1 MTKKIDI
8 NCDMGESYYDKKIG
22 NDSKIM
28 PYITSCN
35 IACGFHGGDP
45 NTIKKTIELAIKYD
59 VKIGA
64 HPSFFDLEGF
74 GRRKVDLE
82 LNELESIILY
92 QVSAL
97 KGITESYGK
106 NLHHVKPHGA
116 LYNIASVNDDI
127 AETIVLSI
135 KKIDPN
141 LKLYGP
147 SKMKWKE
154 ISKKHKIE
162 YVSEVFSDRNY
173 NDNLTLV
180 DRNNENSMITDIDNS
195 INHLSR
201 MIENGKV
208 KTINK
213 KLINIDAE
221 TICIHGDQ
229 PNAHKF
235 AKTIYNTF
243 KSKIV
248 KW

>member
-1 MTKKIDI
+1 MIKKIDI

-28 PYITSCN
+28 PFITSCN

-45 NTIKKTIELAIKYD
+45 NTIKKTIELAIEYD

-106 NLHHVKPHGA
+106 KLHHVKPHGA

-127 AETIVLSI
+127 AETIVLTI

-180 DRNNENSMITDIDNS
+180 DRNNENSMITDIENS

-213 KLINIDAE
+213 KLIDIDAE
-221 TICIHGDQ
+221 TICIHGD
-229 PNAHKF
+229 
-235 AKTIYNTF
+235 
-243 KSKIV
+243 
-248 KW
+248 

>member
-64 HPSFFDLEGF
+64 HPSYFDLEGF
-74 GRRKVDLE
+74 GRRKVNLK

-106 NLHHVKPHGA
+106 KLHHVKPHGA
-116 LYNIASVNDDI
+116 LYNKAVNDEDTALGI
-127 AETIVLSI
+127 IEAIKSISSDLIHVVLA
-135 KKIDPN
+135 
-141 LKLYGP
+141 G
-147 SKMKWKE
+147 SKWE
-154 ISKKHKIE
+154 S
-162 YVSEVFSDRNY
+162 
-173 NDNLTLV
+173 L
-180 DRNNENSMITDIDNS
+180 
-195 INHLSR
+195 
-201 MIENGKV
+201 
-208 KTINK
+208 
-213 KLINIDAE
+213 AQ
-221 TICIHGDQ
+221 DQ
-229 PNAHKF
+229 N
-235 AKTIYNTF
+235 
-243 KSKIV
+243 V
-248 KW
+248 

>member
-127 AETIVLSI
+127 AETIVLTI

-213 KLINIDAE
+213 KLIDIDAE

-229 PNAHKF
+229 PNAHIF

-248 KW
+248 K

>member
-45 NTIKKTIELAIKYD
+45 NTIKKTIELAIEYD

-106 NLHHVKPHGA
+106 KLHHVKPHGA

-127 AETIVLSI
+127 AETIVLTI

-154 ISKKHKIE
+154 I
-162 YVSEVFSDRNY
+162 
-173 NDNLTLV
+173 
-180 DRNNENSMITDIDNS
+180 
-195 INHLSR
+195 
-201 MIENGKV
+201 
-208 KTINK
+208 
-213 KLINIDAE
+213 
-221 TICIHGDQ
+221 
-229 PNAHKF
+229 
-235 AKTIYNTF
+235 
-243 KSKIV
+243 
-248 KW
+248 

>member
-74 GRRKVDLE
+74 GRRKFDLE

-97 KGITESYGK
+97 KGITESLGSK
-106 NLHHVKPHGA
+106 LHHVKAHGA
-116 LYNIASVNDDI
+116 LYNMACKDDKIAR
-127 AETIVLSI
+127 TIVKAV
-135 KKIDPN
+135 KKLDAN
-141 LKLYGP
+141 LKIYGP
-147 SKMKWKE
+147 SGMKWKI
-154 ISKKHKIE
+154 ISENNDIKYI
-162 YVSEVFSDRNY
+162 SEVFSDRNY

-180 DRNNENSMITDIDNS
+180 DRNKENAMITDSNKALEHILLILNK
-195 INHLSR
+195 
-201 MIENGKV
+201 GKV
-208 KTINK
+208 LTINGNLK
-213 KLINIDAE
+213 KINAE

-229 PNAHKF
+229 PNALEF
-235 AKTIYNTF
+235 AKKIYR
-243 KSKIV
+243 SI
-248 KW
+248 

>member
-74 GRRKVDLE
+74 GRRKMDLE

-106 NLHHVKPHGA
+106 KLHHVKPHGA

-127 AETIVLSI
+127 AETIVLTI

-180 DRNNENSMITDIDNS
+180 DRDNENSMITDIDNS

-201 MIENGKV
+201 MIEKGKE
-208 KTINK
+208 K
-213 KLINIDAE
+213 
-221 TICIHGDQ
+221 
-229 PNAHKF
+229 
-235 AKTIYNTF
+235 
-243 KSKIV
+243 
-248 KW
+248 

>member
-127 AETIVLSI
+127 AETIVLTI

-154 ISKKHKIE
+154 ISKKHKICLL
-162 YVSEVFSDRNY
+162 YTSPSPRD
-173 NDNLTLV
+173 
-180 DRNNENSMITDIDNS
+180 
-195 INHLSR
+195 
-201 MIENGKV
+201 
-208 KTINK
+208 
-213 KLINIDAE
+213 
-221 TICIHGDQ
+221 
-229 PNAHKF
+229 
-235 AKTIYNTF
+235 
-243 KSKIV
+243 
-248 KW
+248 

>member
-1 MTKKIDI
+1 MKKKIDI
-8 NCDMGESYYDKKIG
+8 NCDMGESYYNKKIG

-28 PYITSCN
+28 PFITSCN

-45 NTIKKTIELAIKYD
+45 KTIKKTIELAIKYD

-64 HPSFFDLEGF
+64 HPSYFDIEGF
-74 GRRKVDLE
+74 GRRKVNIE
-82 LNELESIILY
+82 LNELESILLY

-106 NLHHVKPHGA
+106 KLHHVKPHGA
-116 LYNIASVNDDI
+116 LYNMASINDDI
-127 AETIVLSI
+127 AETIVLTI
-135 KKIDPN
+135 KQIDSN

-147 SKMKWKE
+147 SKMKWKK
-154 ISKKHKIE
+154 ISQKHKIE

-180 DRNNENSMITDIDNS
+180 DRNLENSMITDIDNC

-201 MIENGKV
+201 MIDKGKV
-208 KTINK
+208 KTVNK
-213 KLINIDAE
+213 KLVDIDVE

-229 PNAHKF
+229 ANALLF
-235 AKTIYNTF
+235 AKTIYNSF
-243 KSKIV
+243 KSKIL
-248 KW
+248 K